1 MGEITILDDNKA
13 SSALLKMI
21 LTRHRHQVVQ
31 TTVVHDSINT
41 PSGHAPDLV
50 LINQAFSR
58 HSGWET
64 FNHLKKTASHIP
76 TMVYVLDQ
84 LNAADADWIV
94 RAVET
99 VIAEK
104 KRILPST
111 RERRGTDGFMRT
123 FSVGCQVRTLSP
135 RN

>member
-1 MGEITILDDNKA
+1 VGKITILDDNKV

-31 TTVVHDSINT
+31 TAVVHDSINT

-50 LINQAFSR
+50 LINQAFDR
-58 HSGWET
+58 HSGWEI
-64 FNHLKKTASHIP
+64 FNHLRKSASHIP

-99 VIAEK
+99 VLAG
-104 KRILPST
+104 KRGL
-111 RERRGTDGFMRT
+111 R
-123 FSVGCQVRTLSP
+123 QVPGQSIKQGPAPPNSDPFQGRVA
-135 RN
+135 

>member
-1 MGEITILDDNKA
+1 VGKITILDDNKA

-31 TTVVHDSINT
+31 TAVVHDSINA

-50 LINQAFSR
+50 LISQAFGR
-58 HSGWET
+58 HSGWEI
-64 FNHLKKTASHIP
+64 FNHLRKSASHIP

-84 LNAADADWIV
+84 LNATDAEWIV

-99 VIAEK
+99 VIAQK
-104 KRILPST
+104 KRIPPST
-111 RERRGTDGFMRT
+111 RMRPQT
-123 FSVGCQVRTLSP
+123 ANCLLSDS
-135 RN
+135 